1 MDKSGNQIGVSPL
14 AKISP
19 LTAVASIA
27 SPIQAIESRAEH
39 LAKQHASLMAKV
51 AIMTGESFPEK
62 SISTASVS
70 DAAKLINQTLT
81 QAEANGITEKF
92 TAQAVITHNPK
103 RPELVAQQLKAAITN
118 SGLFY
123 ESHLKDFMDGHRH
136 VNAIKLEPQNQF
148 QHMAQSLLPQQLHI
162 LEHQRLSWH
171 GEVWPNQP
179 MDWDV
184 YLQNEQEQGG
194 GNAHQDAESPAA
206 IASDL
211 TLHLPHLG
219 KVTAKISI
227 KNGRM
232 HIGMLVENKAS
243 LQLLRAKSA
252 ALATAVESNGQ
263 LLAGLSIESSIHQGA
278 PLLKLATVQSDE

>member
-14 AKISP
+14 TKVSP

-27 SPIQAIESRAEH
+27 SPIQALESRAEH
-39 LAKQHASLMAKV
+39 LAKQHASLMAKIAV
-51 AIMTGESFPEK
+51 MKGQSLPEK
-62 SISTASVS
+62 SSASASVS
-70 DAAKLINQTLT
+70 DTAKLINQSLT
-81 QAEANGITEKF
+81 QAEANGIANKF
-92 TAQAVITHNPK
+92 TAQTVITHNPK
-103 RPELVAQQLKAAITN
+103 LPALVSQQLKSAITN

-123 ESHLKDFMDGHRH
+123 ESHLKDYMDGQRH
-136 VNAIKLEPQNQF
+136 LNAIKLEPQNQF
-148 QHMAQSLLPQQLHI
+148 QQAAQSLLPQQLHI

-184 YLQNEQEQGG
+184 YLQNEQEHDTRNG
-194 GNAHQDAESPAA
+194 HQDSESVVA

-219 KVTAKISI
+219 KVTAKINL

-232 HIGMLVENKAS
+232 HIGLLVEEQAT
-243 LQLLRAKSA
+243 LQLLRAESGL
-252 ALATAVESNGQ
+252 LASAVESNGQ
-263 LLAGLSIESSIHQGA
+263 PLVGFTIESLTRKV
-278 PLLKLATVQSDE
+278 PLLIDSAKVQKYE